1 MTKSLNLSVSK
12 NMEKCNFFEVQK
24 FHTYGNNINAVI
36 PRLSQIQIYILT
48 RGGKDTIS

>member
-1 MTKSLNLSVSK
+1 
-12 NMEKCNFFEVQK
+12 MEKRHFFEVRK
-24 FHTYGNNINAVI
+24 FHIYESNINAVI